1 MAFLL
6 SAEMKSDARQRFVRF
21 PFARRAK
28 KPDLKPVFKHLPSLS
43 FSLLVMLLVQASGST
58 AAAAT
63 NGPWSVPINVVRS
76 RVMVPLTINADTNR
90 YSFLL
95 DSGYGISMIHPG
107 LVESLALKRVG
118 SIDIIGIAGRE
129 EAGTYD
135 GVKLQFGETRYI
147 PRRLAS
153 LPSDAKR
160 RRREDGILGAGFFR
174 RYVVEID
181 AQAGVMRL
189 HEPKS
194 YTYSGKGEILKL
206 EFPKDT
212 PVIEAD
218 LVGPKG
224 NPIRARLE
232 IDTGCDGPMCLG
244 SHFVKAHGLLGE
256 TETTVNGIRSG
267 VGGGAKVRYGN
278 VAQLKFG
285 QLTLDNP
292 KTSFF
297 LEGSPT
303 DETQAGHIGMPAL
316 LKFKAIFDY
325 SRNRLILENP

>member
-1 MAFLL
+1 MF
-6 SAEMKSDARQRFVRF
+6 Q
-21 PFARRAK
+21 
-28 KPDLKPVFKHLPSLS
+28 HLPSLS
-43 FSLLVMLLVQASGST
+43 LTLLMLLLMGTGRTV
-58 AAAAT
+58 AADTT
-63 NGPWSVPINVVRS
+63 NTSWAVPIEISRN

-95 DSGYGISMIHPG
+95 DSGYGISMIHPS

-135 GVKLQFGETRYI
+135 GAAIKLGDATYT

-160 RRREDGILGAGFFR
+160 RRREDGILGSGFFR

-181 AQAGVMRL
+181 AQAKVMRL

-218 LVGPKG
+218 IVGPQG
-224 NPIRARLE
+224 NSMRARLE

-244 SHFVKAHGLLGE
+244 SHFVKAHDLLGDAE
-256 TETTVNGIRSG
+256 KTKDGTRSG

-278 VAQLKFG
+278 VAQIKFG

-325 SRNRLILENP
+325 SRNRLILEAKP

>member
-1 MAFLL
+1 
-6 SAEMKSDARQRFVRF
+6 
-21 PFARRAK
+21 
-28 KPDLKPVFKHLPSLS
+28 VFKHLPSLS
-43 FSLLVMLLVQASGST
+43 LTLLMLLLMGTGRTV
-58 AAAAT
+58 AADTT
-63 NGPWSVPINVVRS
+63 NTSWAVPIEISRN

-95 DSGYGISMIHPG
+95 DSGYGISMIHPS

-129 EAGTYD
+129 AAGTYD
-135 GVKLQFGETRYI
+135 GAVIKLGGATYT

-153 LPSDAKR
+153 LTSDAKR
-160 RRREDGILGAGFFR
+160 RRREDGILGSGFFR

-181 AQAGVMRL
+181 AQAKVMRL
-189 HEPKS
+189 HEPNS

-218 LVGPKG
+218 IIGPKG

-244 SHFVKAHGLLGE
+244 SHFVKANDLLGDAE
-256 TETTVNGIRSG
+256 KTKDGTRSG

-278 VAQLKFG
+278 VAQIKFG

-303 DETQAGHIGMPAL
+303 DETQAGHIGLPAL

-325 SRNRLILENP
+325 SRNRLILEP

>member
-1 MAFLL
+1 M
-6 SAEMKSDARQRFVRF
+6 
-21 PFARRAK
+21 
-28 KPDLKPVFKHLPSLS
+28 FKHLPSLS
-43 FSLLVMLLVQASGST
+43 LTLLMLLPMGTRHAS
-58 AAAAT
+58 AADTT
-63 NGPWSVPINVVRS
+63 NTSWTVPIEISRN

-107 LVESLALKRVG
+107 LVESLALKRIG

-135 GVKLQFGETRYI
+135 GAVINLGDATYT

-153 LPSDAKR
+153 LPSDARR
-160 RRREDGILGAGFFR
+160 RRREDGILGSGFFR

-181 AQAGVMRL
+181 AQAKVMRL
-189 HEPKS
+189 HESKS

-218 LVGPKG
+218 IIGPKG
-224 NPIRARLE
+224 NSIRARLE

-244 SHFVKAHGLLGE
+244 SHFVKAHDLLGDAE
-256 TETTVNGIRSG
+256 KTKDGTRSG

-325 SRNRLILENP
+325 SRNRLILEP

>member
-1 MAFLL
+1 
-6 SAEMKSDARQRFVRF
+6 MKSDARKGFVRF
-21 PFARRAK
+21 PFASRAK
-28 KPDLKPVFKHLPSLS
+28 TRNLTNVFQHLPSLS
-43 FSLLVMLLVQASGST
+43 LALLMLLLVST
-58 AAAAT
+58 HHTSAADTT
-63 NGPWSVPINVVRS
+63 NTSWTVPIEISRN

-90 YSFLL
+90 CSFLL
-95 DSGYGISMIHPG
+95 DSGYGISMIHPS
-107 LVESLALKRVG
+107 LVESLALKRIG
-118 SIDIIGIAGRE
+118 NIDIIGIAGRE
-129 EAGTYD
+129 AAGTYD
-135 GVKLQFGETRYI
+135 GALLKLGDATYA

-153 LPSDAKR
+153 LPSDARR
-160 RRREDGILGAGFFR
+160 RRREDGILGSGFFR

-181 AQAGVMRL
+181 SQAKVMRL

-194 YTYSGKGEILKL
+194 YLYSGKGEILKL

-218 LVGPKG
+218 IVGPQGK
-224 NPIRARLE
+224 PIRARLE

-244 SHFVKAHGLLGE
+244 SHFVTAHDLLGD
-256 TETTVNGIRSG
+256 TEKTKDGTRSG

-278 VAQLKFG
+278 VAQIKFG

-325 SRNRLILENP
+325 SRNRLILE

>member
-1 MAFLL
+1 M
-6 SAEMKSDARQRFVRF
+6 
-21 PFARRAK
+21 
-28 KPDLKPVFKHLPSLS
+28 FKRVS
-43 FSLLVMLLVQASGST
+43 SLLLLPLTLLLMTVSHSP
-58 AAAAT
+58 AADPT
-63 NGPWSVPINVVRS
+63 NTNWTVPIEIVRGRVV
-76 RVMVPLTINADTNR
+76 VPLTINDDTNR
-90 YSFLL
+90 HVFLL
-95 DSGYGISMIHPG
+95 DSGYGINMIHPG

-118 SIDIIGIAGRE
+118 SIEIIGIAGRE
-129 EAGTYD
+129 AAGTYD
-135 GVKLQFGETRYI
+135 GAKLKLGDAIYS

-160 RRREDGILGAGFFR
+160 RRREDGILGSGFFR
-174 RYVVEID
+174 HYVVEID
-181 AQAGVMRL
+181 AQARVMRL

-218 LVGPKG
+218 IVGPKG

-244 SHFVKAHGLLGE
+244 SHFVKAHELLGDAE
-256 TETTVNGIRSG
+256 KTKDGIRSG
-267 VGGGAKVRYGN
+267 VGGGIKVRYGN
-278 VAQLKFG
+278 VAQIKFG

-325 SRNRLILENP
+325 SRNRLILEQKP